1 MLLRMIVLGK
11 NPVCSY
17 TGTVM
22 EKHVVVHGM
31 QVTQLLL
38 VARSESMTNME
49 VGDLPLVPLEGA
61 WCSTLPPSE

>member
-38 VARSESMTNME
+38 FARSESMTNME
-49 VGDLPLVPLEGA
+49 VGDSYPSSLGGSMVFNSP
-61 WCSTLPPSE
+61 TL